1 MQTGN
6 GRGREALEESSN
18 DQGLLSKARVRT
30 QREHDLSLDA
40 DTQHY
45 AAASLG
51 QSPYIA
57 LPNVGVIVVQKSG
70 WGC

>member
-6 GRGREALEESSN
+6 GRGHEGLEESFS
-18 DQGLLSKARVRT
+18 DQGLLSRARART
-30 QREHDLSLDA
+30 QLEHDLSLDA
-40 DTQHY
+40 DTAHY

-51 QSPYIA
+51 QSPYVA